1 MSIKRPRLRPVA
13 GLTMFFAVAAAALFI
28 APAAFATSAG
38 YTSVDETIDGTG
50 HCANG
55 NPNVNC
61 NIYDSK
67 TSVWL
72 NGGPSAFSGDGSY
85 FFAVLD
91 PSGQANPND
100 GTPGNLSDDFDA
112 YTNRTFSVSGGV
124 VSYLGGHQF
133 DTTSSAPDLG
143 KIRLVNYA
151 DTTNPGGVYILAICS
166 LASGYPVTPSNCKY
180 DAFKVK
186 SGSVST
192 AADLTISKDANG
204 SNKNTFGWTIGKSV
218 DKTIVKQVGG
228 TATFN
233 YTVTVTK
240 DGGTISDVKVT
251 GSIAVFNPNV
261 DASNNTVGVD
271 ITGVTDVLSDST
283 VCTVTGGGAQ
293 TLSNFETDFPYS
305 CDLGSSLPSGELDN
319 TATVS
324 WDTQTLGGGLGE
336 LTGNTATFTF
346 SNISFTETKVHDCV
360 TVTDPNSPNPPLPAD
375 TCASNTYKYSKTVNV
390 PAFDCV
396 DYNNTATFT
405 AKDDAT
411 YTGSAS
417 QKVTVCGPAK
427 TGALTMGFWQNK
439 NGQGIITGQAKTGVC
454 ASGTWLRQFAPFQD
468 LSATATCAQVATYV
482 YNVIKAANAG
492 GAAMNPMLKAQ
503 MLATALD
510 VYFSDPAL
518 GGNKIGAASP
528 LGGVAIDLTLICKM
542 IDSSGGTATCS
553 GTFQN
558 TSSAF
563 GGAVCPNTT
572 VLALLT
578 YAAGQSNSGGST
590 WYGQVKGTQEL
601 AKNTFDA
608 INNQVAF
615 KC

>member
-1 MSIKRPRLRPVA
+1 
-13 GLTMFFAVAAAALFI
+13 MFLAVAAAALFI

-38 YTSVDETIDGTG
+38 YTSVDTTIDGPG

-61 NIYDSK
+61 NIYDAK
-67 TSVWL
+67 ESVWL
-72 NGGPSAFSGDGSY
+72 NGGPAAFSGDGTY

-91 PSGQANPND
+91 PSGQADPND
-100 GTPGNLSDDFDA
+100 GSAALLSLDA
-112 YTNRTFSVSGGV
+112 HTNRTFSVSGGV
-124 VSYLGGHQF
+124 VSYSGGHDF
-133 DTTSSAPDLG
+133 DTTSAAPDLG

-151 DTTNPGGVYILAICS
+151 DTSNPGGVYILAICS
-166 LASGYPVTPSNCKY
+166 LANGYPVVPSDCKY
-180 DAFKVK
+180 DAFKIK
-186 SGSVST
+186 AAGTVST
-192 AADLTISKDANG
+192 ASDLTISKDANG

-240 DGGTISDVKVT
+240 DGGTITDVKVSGT
-251 GSIAVFNPNV
+251 IAVFNPNV

-283 VCTVTGGGAQ
+283 VCSVTGGGAQ
-293 TLSNFETDFPYS
+293 TLSSFETDFAYS

-324 WDTQTLGGGLGE
+324 WDTQTLGGGLGD
-336 LTGNTATFTF
+336 LTGNTASFTF

-360 TVTDPNSPNPPLPAD
+360 TVSDPNSPNPPLPAD
-375 TCASNTYKYSKTVNV
+375 TCASKTYKYSKTVNV

-454 ASGTWLRQFAPFQD
+454 ASGTWLRTFAPFQD

-503 MLATALD
+503 MLATALN

-518 GGNKIGAASP
+518 GGNKIGAPTA
-528 LGGVAIDLTLICKM
+528 LGGVKVDLTKICKM
-542 IDSSGGTATCS
+542 IDGSGGSATCN
-553 GTFQN
+553 GTYQN
-558 TSSAF
+558 VSAAF
-563 GGAVCPNTT
+563 GGANALT
-572 VLALLT
+572 VLQMLT
-578 YAAGQSNSGGST
+578 YASTQSNVGGST
-590 WYGQVKGTQEL
+590 WYGQVKATQGL
-601 AKNTFDA
+601 AKDAFDA
-608 INNQVAF
+608 INNGVALVAP
-615 KC
+615 